1 MLLHRVDRASVC
13 AGVKDGH
20 ANAHGDGY
28 PHANRERF
36 HHCGALRHAQP
47 AYRDCYLFPHC
58 NLYADAYTDTA
69 AFADAFPAPN
79 VHAHSPDVHLYALQH
94 THHANADLYSFQ
106 HTSAAIGYAPAAYGD
121 SDTVGDPYPPLSF
134 AGMMPELAS
143 FLKSLL
149 SAPGLS
155 GYETPVAKLIE
166 EKWHPLLDE
175 ITTSRLG
182 SLHGLKKGAAAAG
195 KGPSV
200 LVAAHMDAIGLMVTH
215 VVDGGLLHV
224 TAIGGIDARVLPGT
238 PVTVYATGGDASQEL
253 FGIIIQPPARTLP
266 ASLGDNPVGINYLLV
281 DVGLPHKQV
290 LESVRTGDIVSFA
303 TPPVELAGDVISG
316 HSLDNR
322 VSVAALTV
330 ALEELQGKSHAWD
343 VWAVATAQE
352 EETLGG
358 AATSAF
364 ELHPHLAIAVD
375 VTFAKGP
382 GANDW
387 QTFPLGKGPTLG
399 FGPNLHP
406 FLHRSLK
413 DLAEKLE
420 IPYSVE
426 VLPRHSGTDAYA
438 MQVAAEGIP
447 TMVIG
452 IPLRYMHTPV
462 EMVTYKDIQ
471 RTGRLIAEF
480 IAALEPDFVEKITWD
495 EERS

>member
-1 MLLHRVDRASVC
+1 MLLPRLDRASVC
-13 AGVKDGH
+13 AGSQD
-20 ANAHGDGY
+20 
-28 PHANRERF
+28 PHTHPHRDEYVDSDSLNHR
-36 HHCGALRHAQP
+36 QP
-47 AYRDCYLFPHC
+47 LCHSQRAYRHLDLHPHC
-58 NLYADAYTDTA
+58 NVYTDAYIDSPACAVADAL
-69 AFADAFPAPN
+69 PASN
-79 VHAHSPDVHLYALQH
+79 GHAHPPDVHLYAVQYADH
-94 THHANADLYSFQ
+94 THADLYAIQ
-106 HTSAAIGYAPAAYGD
+106 HAPATYGYACAAHGD
-121 SDTVGDPYPPLSF
+121 NRSDTVGDTYSSLSF
-134 AGMMPELAS
+134 AAIMPELAP

-166 EKWHPLLDE
+166 EKWRPLLDE
-175 ITTSRLG
+175 ISRSRIG
-182 SLHGLKKGAAAAG
+182 SLHGLKKGTAAAG
-195 KGPSV
+195 KRPSI

-215 VVDGGLLHV
+215 IVEGGLLHV

-238 PVTVYATGGDASQEL
+238 PVTVHAAGGDEEL

-281 DVGLPHKQV
+281 DIGLPHKQV
-290 LESVRTGDIVSFA
+290 LEKVRSGDIVSFA
-303 TPPVELAGDVISG
+303 TQPAELAGEVISG

-322 VSVAALTV
+322 ASVAALTV

-364 ELHPHLAIAVD
+364 ELHPDLALAVD

-406 FLHRSLK
+406 FLHRTLK
-413 DLAEKLE
+413 ELAEKLE
-420 IPYSVE
+420 IPCSVE

-452 IPLRYMHTPV
+452 IPLRYMHTAV
-462 EMVTYKDIQ
+462 EVVAYKDIQ
-471 RTGRLIAEF
+471 RAGRLIAEF
-480 IAALEPDFVEKITWD
+480 IAALEPDFIEKITWD
-495 EERS
+495 DEK